1 MALWYLR
8 ASTTQIIHS
17 LHPIILLILSYF
29 ILKEKYY
36 PRYAVGIIMCLI
48 GSTLIVS
55 NEHKANSS
63 SSSKENSFS
72 DTLKGTQMIYV
83 GLTTMSYSFIFILC
97 FGGVVFKGG
106 YLLMCMC
113 HGIFFYFANITY
125 NRALQL
131 APVSKIIIIT
141 FLQIVFVFILAHLF
155 LNEYIF
161 FSDILGAVIMFSY
174 LIYNACY
181 PIKDK

>member
-1 MALWYLR
+1 MLR
-8 ASTTQIIHS
+8 
-17 LHPIILLILSYF
+17 
-29 ILKEKYY
+29 
-36 PRYAVGIIMCLI
+36 
-48 GSTLIVS
+48 
-55 NEHKANSS
+55 
-63 SSSKENSFS
+63 
-72 DTLKGTQMIYV
+72 
-83 GLTTMSYSFIFILC
+83 
-97 FGGVVFKGG
+97 GVVFKGG

-131 APVSKIIIIT
+131 APVSKI
-141 FLQIVFVFILAHLF
+141 AHLF